1 MPESRQSTEC
11 KYREHRFS
19 AGALRIVLM
28 LTLVALWPARSL
40 TDNESAS
47 TFKPASAQQAAIAR
61 PEIMLD
67 ATRRDY
73 GEVFAGE
80 ILDTPF
86 NIVNAGKAP
95 LELMQRS
102 LTSSMSSSLRYGKFD
117 TSLDGHNLVPVAGR
131 LAAPS

>member
-1 MPESRQSTEC
+1 MPGSRQSIE
-11 KYREHRFS
+11 REHREQRFTPE
-19 AGALRIVLM
+19 ALRIVLLLM
-28 LTLVALWPARSL
+28 LLALWPARSL
-40 TDNESAS
+40 TDNDSAL
-47 TFKPASAQQAAIAR
+47 TFKPAGAQQAAVAR

-102 LTSSMSSSLRYGKFD
+102 LTSTASSSLRYGKFD